1 MSDIVVTLP
10 KSFTW
15 AGAPGLK
22 GLGAWLAEGDAAG
35 EPRSGADY
43 CWSIGAHAP
52 RIEPGE
58 RVYVC
63 YNGQLIGFAP
73 LLHVQSTMAHAFDGK
88 PRYLLVRGGGAEC
101 VTIPEFIS
109 GFRGYRYRWWERH
122 NEVPIANWR
131 EMVREARAGR
141 TVPMARAAC
150 PERSTQR
157 ATEGHGVTA

>member
-15 AGAPGLK
+15 AGAPELT

-35 EPRSGADY
+35 EPRHGGTY
-43 CWSIGAHAP
+43 VWSVPTAP

-63 YNGQLIGFAP
+63 FNGQLIGYAP
-73 LLHVQSTMAHAFDGK
+73 LLHVQQTFPFDRK
-88 PRYLLVRGGGAEC
+88 PGYLLVRGGGAVA
-101 VTIPEFIS
+101 VTIPAFIS
-109 GFRGYRYRWWERH
+109 GFRGFRYRWWERDI
-122 NEVPIANWR
+122 EVPIANWR

-141 TVPMARAAC
+141 TVPMARAAS
-150 PERSTQR
+150 PERSPQR
-157 ATEGHGVTA
+157 RREHGVTA